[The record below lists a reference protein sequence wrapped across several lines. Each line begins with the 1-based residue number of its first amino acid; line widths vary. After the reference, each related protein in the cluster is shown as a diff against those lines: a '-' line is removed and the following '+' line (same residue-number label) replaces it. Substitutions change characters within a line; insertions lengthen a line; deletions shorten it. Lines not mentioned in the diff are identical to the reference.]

1 MQKSILGIVIFILIG
16 FVVSFLLGLVFGLNF
31 ILGAL
36 GFIFII
42 LASFKGMQ
50 AKSKAKIANAK
61 NIANLEALSKDDLD
75 KKDDKKQEKDFL
87 KALDTSRFSLGVE
100 LSFSLFRILA
110 YVFIIASIVILQT
123 FSLFHAVGYIAGIS
137 FIVVIL
143 IIAYIVKLS
152 IKA

>member
-16 FVVSFLLGLVFGLNF
+16 FGVSFLLGWVFGVNF
-31 ILGAL
+31 SLGAL
-36 GFIFII
+36 GFIFIVI
-42 LASFKGMQ
+42 ASFKGMQ
-50 AKSKAKIANAK
+50 AKSKAKIKNAK
-61 NIANLEALSKDDLD
+61 DIANLEALSKNDLD
-75 KKDDKKQEKDFL
+75 KKDDKKQEKELL
-87 KALDTSRFSLGVE
+87 KALDTSKFSLGVE

-110 YVFIIASIVILQT
+110 YIFIVASIVILQI
-123 FSLFHAVGYIAGIS
+123 FGIFHAVGYIAGIS